1 MLYFPVPSQTVVLD
15 FHASISHYS
24 VLHYRVFSTL
34 VIYIY
39 TCMCLFLFVFLHL
52 PFKRPLLPP
61 HPPPPSGSDEGCP
74 YAHCSMFP
82 PRRSQRSS
90 LCPHQVCAPGVVSP
104 HRGSAVLWMLITDT
118 GHGGVL

>member
-52 PFKRPLLPP
+52 PFKRPLPP
-61 HPPPPSGSDEGCP
+61 IPPPLAVMKAVPMP
-74 YAHCSMFP
+74 TVPCSHP
-82 PRRSQRSS
+82 AGSQRSS